1 MAPPSP
7 PRPSGALAVPTLR
20 FSSEFQAAH
29 CGYCPCHFRVC
40 APQGLHAKTPVARTM
55 GYAEVKGTVRSLFNL
70 ARICRGEML
79 DDGFVTSRSDY
90 LEGNASLCGP
100 ESGRA
105 SGRGQAI
112 VSMLSTDCMGGNPR
126 SAGHFATGR
135 VTRLTFHERRGAA

>member
-1 MAPPSP
+1 
-7 PRPSGALAVPTLR
+7 
-20 FSSEFQAAH
+20 
-29 CGYCPCHFRVC
+29 
-40 APQGLHAKTPVARTM
+40 M

-70 ARICRGEML
+70 ARIRRGEML

-135 VTRLTFHERRGAA
+135 VTRLTFHGRRGAA